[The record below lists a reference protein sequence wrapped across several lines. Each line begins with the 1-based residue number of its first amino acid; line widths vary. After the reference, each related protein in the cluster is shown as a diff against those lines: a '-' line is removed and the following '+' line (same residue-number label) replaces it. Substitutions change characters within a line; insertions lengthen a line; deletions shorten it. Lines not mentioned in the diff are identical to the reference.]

1 MSNKTKRIEETEVF
15 IVEFEKQKCLWDVQL
30 PTEYKNKNA
39 RQSAINMIGSKV
51 SMNGEALSLFFCP
64 VFYGAMRHLLLKKRK

>member
-15 IVEFEKQKCLWDVQL
+15 IVEFEKQECLWDVQL
-30 PTEYKNKNA
+30 PEYKNKNA

-64 VFYGAMRHLLLKKRK
+64 VFYGAMRHFCF

>member
-30 PTEYKNKNA
+30 PTEYKNK
-39 RQSAINMIGSKV
+39 
-51 SMNGEALSLFFCP
+51 
-64 VFYGAMRHLLLKKRK
+64 KRKTVGDKYDWQ